1 MKGEVYTD
9 GQRVFYID
17 AKTGLHHEITPV
29 CVHCKKID
37 GTKKCE
43 IDPGVVHCCG
53 QCVTTC
59 KNYKRPAQQLDLF
72 PSQIIE
78 LEIPPDEKL
87 SKVLKYYRN
96 RRV

>member
-37 GTKKCE
+37 GTKKCK
-43 IDPGVVHCCG
+43 IDPGVVQCCG

-59 KNYKRPAQQLDLF
+59 KNYKKPAQQLDLF
-72 PSQIIE
+72 PSQTIE
-78 LEIPPDEKL
+78 LGDNI
-87 SKVLKYYRN
+87 KYN
-96 RRV
+96 ISSI

>member
-17 AKTGLHHEITPV
+17 AKTGLHHEITP
-29 CVHCKKID
+29 D

-43 IDPGVVHCCG
+43 IDPGVVQCCG

-59 KNYKRPAQQLDLF
+59 KNYKSPAQQLDLF
-72 PSQIIE
+72 PSQTI
-78 LEIPPDEKL
+78 
-87 SKVLKYYRN
+87 
-96 RRV
+96 

>member
-17 AKTGLHHEITPV
+17 AKTGLHHEITP
-29 CVHCKKID
+29 
-37 GTKKCE
+37 KKCE

-72 PSQIIE
+72 PSQTIE
-78 LEIPPDEKL
+78 LGDNI
-87 SKVLKYYRN
+87 KYN
-96 RRV
+96 ISSI

>member
-17 AKTGLHHEITPV
+17 AKTGLHHEITPI

-37 GTKKCE
+37 GKKKCE
-43 IDPGVVHCCG
+43 INPKVVYCSG
-53 QCVTTC
+53 QCVISC

-72 PSQIIE
+72 PSQTIE
-78 LEIPPDEKL
+78 LGDNIMYNI
-87 SKVLKYYRN
+87 SSI
-96 RRV
+96 